1 MTSWLFSGWFQK
13 SGLEICCSV
22 VANSALFAG
31 ASKIAPHSVGLL
43 AERNVF
49 SFQFF
54 QSHRETILAACGE
67 SGRSGN
73 SVTGTEFPH
82 REAAENK

>member
-1 MTSWLFSGWFQK
+1 MNFEESGRVTSS
-13 SGLEICCSV
+13 SS
-22 VANSALFAG
+22 SAAL
-31 ASKIAPHSVGLL
+31 
-43 AERNVF
+43 
-49 SFQFF
+49 
-54 QSHRETILAACGE
+54 TACGE